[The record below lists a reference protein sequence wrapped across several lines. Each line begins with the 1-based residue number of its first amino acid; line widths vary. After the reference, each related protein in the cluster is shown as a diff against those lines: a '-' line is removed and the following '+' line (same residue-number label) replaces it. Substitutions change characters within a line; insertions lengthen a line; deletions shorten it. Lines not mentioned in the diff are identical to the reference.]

1 MLLIAFCSSTAFKAP
16 SISAVGSHYL
26 LSPQMLKSI
35 LRTICRTICLGYKK
49 LKRGGVGGNG
59 KRDGPGLVAAD
70 QYIGVGGWVGG
81 GGLQNCRLGC

>member
-1 MLLIAFCSSTAFKAP
+1 MLSIAFYSNTAFKAP

-49 LKRGGVGGNG
+49 LKQGGGNG

-70 QYIGVGGWVGG
+70 QYMGVGG
-81 GGLQNCRLGC
+81 GG